1 MTMLQAWEILRTRRE
16 RMDEAELSQSSEL
29 CGKNDSEVEYVPA
42 TGVRI
47 EEAVEKKPSV
57 VYGPHPPTSVLLIDS
72 EDERENE
79 DDIDHTHQDRWL
91 VYPRNSF
98 S

>member
-1 MTMLQAWEILRTRRE
+1 M
-16 RMDEAELSQSSEL
+16 
-29 CGKNDSEVEYVPA
+29 
-42 TGVRI
+42 
-47 EEAVEKKPSV
+47 EEKPSV
-57 VYGPHPPTSVLLIDS
+57 VYGLHHLTTVDLIDS